1 MDQLDRLSI
10 KELLDLNTAIQ
21 NEIAL
26 RLVRMSEE
34 NEQRTTFSWSLMSS
48 EAKLARF
55 DGSSRCLC
63 YHRYSGETSEE
74 SELDQYWKI
83 ACYCIFR
90 TEIWFRLIVFSFEM
104 LNRVPIFP
112 NALHISSI
120 ISRFSCKEILS
131 GMSVGVLTK
140 GSQTF
145 SCQAVQTT
153 LPGFGKWIRRHTP
166 WAFFGV
172 TVATTAPSI
181 LYDIIPLK
189 ISSAPPPET
198 ALAIFGSHRS
208 LPV

>member
-55 DGSSRCLC
+55 DGSSRCLR
-63 YHRYSGETSEE
+63 YYRYSGETSEE

-90 TEIWFRLIVFSFEM
+90 REI
-104 LNRVPIFP
+104 
-112 NALHISSI
+112 
-120 ISRFSCKEILS
+120 
-131 GMSVGVLTK
+131 
-140 GSQTF
+140 
-145 SCQAVQTT
+145 
-153 LPGFGKWIRRHTP
+153 
-166 WAFFGV
+166 
-172 TVATTAPSI
+172 
-181 LYDIIPLK
+181 
-189 ISSAPPPET
+189 
-198 ALAIFGSHRS
+198 
-208 LPV
+208 